1 VYPLIVFFQDL
12 RNHGH
17 SPHTP
22 RHTYPLLAVDL
33 SEFITKHG
41 LKNPT
46 LIGHSMG
53 AKAVMTLALREPDRI
68 ANLIAVDNAPV
79 DAMLKSDFGTYVRG
93 MKAVEKV
100 GVSRQS
106 EADEILQK
114 YIQVCY
120 ILRRRG
126 TSLRFKGWC
135 ADRFMICVGAAHSTV
150 SVDEPGARERLKESA
165 VADSSAVIGAAA

>member
-1 VYPLIVFFQDL
+1 
-12 RNHGH
+12 
-17 SPHTP
+17 
-22 RHTYPLLAVDL
+22 
-33 SEFITKHG
+33 
-41 LKNPT
+41 
-46 LIGHSMG
+46 MG

-93 MKAVEKV
+93 MKEVEKV

-126 TSLRFKGWC
+126 TSLRFKG
-135 ADRFMICVGAAHSTV
+135 
-150 SVDEPGARERLKESA
+150 
-165 VADSSAVIGAAA
+165 